1 VHKSSLPKNI
11 REYPL
16 APQLAL
22 SKAEFMT
29 TAQKSGTTEAGEAV
43 EVLRGALTAAGI
55 VLPSLGADTA
65 SPALNLINL
74 GRVRADVALRLA
86 EVLRRGCA

>member
-1 VHKSSLPKNI
+1 
-11 REYPL
+11 
-16 APQLAL
+16 
-22 SKAEFMT
+22 MT
-29 TAQKSGTTEAGEAV
+29 TVQKSGTTEAVEAV
-43 EVLRGALTAAGI
+43 EVLREALTAAGI

-86 EVLRRGCA
+86 DAIRRGRA

>member
-1 VHKSSLPKNI
+1 MHKSSLPQNI
-11 REYPL
+11 REYLL
-16 APQLAL
+16 APQPVRPN
-22 SKAEFMT
+22 AEFMT
-29 TAQKSGTTEAGEAV
+29 TAQKSGTTEAVEAV
-43 EVLRGALTAAGI
+43 EVLRQALTAAGI

-86 EVLRRGCA
+86 DVLWRGCA

>member
-1 VHKSSLPKNI
+1 
-11 REYPL
+11 
-16 APQLAL
+16 
-22 SKAEFMT
+22 MT
-29 TAQKSGTTEAGEAV
+29 TAHKPATTEAVEAV

-55 VLPSLGADTA
+55 VLPSLGADAA

-86 EVLRRGCA
+86 EVLRRGCGS

>member
-1 VHKSSLPKNI
+1 
-11 REYPL
+11 
-16 APQLAL
+16 
-22 SKAEFMT
+22 MT
-29 TAQKSGTTEAGEAV
+29 PAQKSGTAKAVEAV

-86 EVLRRGCA
+86 DVLRRGCS

>member
-1 VHKSSLPKNI
+1 
-11 REYPL
+11 
-16 APQLAL
+16 
-22 SKAEFMT
+22 MT
-29 TAQKSGTTEAGEAV
+29 TAQKLGTAGAVEAV

-65 SPALNLINL
+65 SPDLNLIAL

-86 EVLRRGCA
+86 DVLRRGCA

>member
-1 VHKSSLPKNI
+1 
-11 REYPL
+11 
-16 APQLAL
+16 
-22 SKAEFMT
+22 MT
-29 TAQKSGTTEAGEAV
+29 TAQKSGTTEATEAV
-43 EVLRGALTAAGI
+43 EVLRGALTEAGI

-86 EVLRRGCA
+86 DVLRRGCDS